1 MAQMNIAQMNRRDR
15 WTAMRSGGAALAVL
29 LAIGTLGPAASAQRS
44 AGAGPA
50 SFASP
55 EQAADALID
64 AVEKGSKGDLLKVL
78 GPGATN
84 IVSSGDP
91 VADAQAREK
100 FAAAA
105 RESAKIETQGDDRAI
120 LSVGKDDWPL
130 PIPIV
135 KRGNGW
141 TFDAKAGEQE
151 ILNRRI
157 GTNELDAIEVARAYV
172 DAQTD
177 YATKDRNND
186 GFIEYAQKFV
196 SSPGKHD
203 GLYWPSEP
211 GEEQSPIG
219 ALMASARAEG
229 YKSKD
234 KPAPYH
240 GYYYRILKAQGENA
254 PGGTLNYVVHGHMM
268 GGFGLIAFPAQYGV
282 SGIMTF
288 IVNHDGVVYQRD
300 LGPNTAAIAEKITRF
315 DPDKSWKAQ

>member
-1 MAQMNIAQMNRRDR
+1 MAKMNRRDQR
-15 WTAMRSGGAALAVL
+15 TATRPGTALAIL
-29 LAIGTLGPAASAQRS
+29 SAIGMLGAAASAQAA
-44 AGAGPA
+44 AGAGPT

-55 EQAADALID
+55 EQAADALIS
-64 AVEKGSKGDLLKVL
+64 AAQKGSKGDLLKIL
-78 GPGATN
+78 GPGGN
-84 IVSSGDP
+84 KIVSSGDP
-91 VADAQAREK
+91 VADAQAKEK

-105 RESAKIETQGDDRAI
+105 RESEKVEKQGEDRAI
-120 LSVGKDDWPL
+120 LSVGKDNWPL

-135 KRGNGW
+135 KRGSRW
-141 TFDAKAGEQE
+141 MFDAKAGEQE

-157 GTNELDAIEVARAYV
+157 GANELDAIEVSRAYV

-186 GFIEYAQKFV
+186 GFIEYAQKFM

-203 GLYWPSEP
+203 GLYWPSEA

-229 YKSKD
+229 YGKSKE

-254 PGGTLNYVVHGHMM
+254 TGGALDYVVNGHMV
-268 GGFGLIAFPAQYGV
+268 GGFGLIAFPAQYSV
-282 SGIMTF
+282 SGVMTF
-288 IVNHDGVVYQRD
+288 IVNHEGVVYQKD
-300 LGPNTAAIAEKITRF
+300 LGPDTAAIAEKITRY